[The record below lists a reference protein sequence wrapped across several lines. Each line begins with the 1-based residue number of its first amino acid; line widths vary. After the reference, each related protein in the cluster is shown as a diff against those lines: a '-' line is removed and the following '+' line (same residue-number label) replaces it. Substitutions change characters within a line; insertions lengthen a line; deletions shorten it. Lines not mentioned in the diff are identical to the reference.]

1 MIRPSQIGKYHIIG
15 ELARGGMGV
24 VYLVA
29 ARGPGDFSKLLVLK
43 ELKGELAEDPALIE
57 MFFEEARLAAR
68 LNHPNIVQT
77 YEIGTDGARHF
88 IVMDYL
94 SGRALSRVL
103 RRRDKAFTRAMHL
116 RVLCEIL
123 QALDYAHKLKG
134 FDGKEIG
141 IVHRDVNP
149 QNVFITFDGQV
160 KLLDFGIAKS
170 LDSHVETLTGVLK
183 GKPGYMAPEQIKGG
197 IDGRTDIYAVGTM
210 IWEAVAGRPLWA
222 GKADIV
228 ILTHLMEGKIP
239 SLTAAV
245 PDAPPALVRICE
257 KAMARNPEARHA
269 TAAELQAELQAYLAA
284 EPDAPTMKDVAAV
297 VARIFAEDHART
309 RSAIDTCLAALRAG
323 ESEII
328 PAPLSANMHD
338 PTPSGA
344 NPYVEPTP
352 SANVPPP
359 PRATDIVEAT
369 IEAPPAPWRGRLLV
383 ALMGGIL
390 LLLALIGLGL
400 SRSAEPSRD
409 VSPVDAI
416 VLPVTQPVTAAPAKP
431 PAAPAKPPAAPDVPP
446 PATAAKPPVSILVNP
461 ASRQAQAGAG
471 AIQGLRPTATATA
484 APSAGAGAIQGL
496 RPTATATAAPP
507 PPPPSMC
514 NPPFYFEGTKKIY
527 KPGCI

>member
-103 RRRDKAFTRAMHL
+103 RRRNKAFTRAMHL

-123 QALDYAHKLKG
+123 QALDYAHKLTG
-134 FDGKEIG
+134 FDGKPIG

-239 SLTAAV
+239 SLADAV

-257 KAMARNPEARHA
+257 KAMARSPEARHA

-352 SANVPPP
+352 SANVPSM
-359 PRATDIVEAT
+359 PRATDRIEAT
-369 IEAPPAPWRGRLLV
+369 IEAPPAPRRGRLLV
-383 ALMGGIL
+383 ALMGGI

-416 VLPVTQPVTAAPAKP
+416 VLPVTPPVT
-431 PAAPAKPPAAPDVPP
+431 AAPAKPPAAPDVPP
-446 PATAAKPPVSILVNP
+446 PTTAASPPVPIVVNP
-461 ASRQAQAGAG
+461 ASRQAQAGAR
-471 AIQGLRPTATATA
+471 AIQWLRPTATATA
-484 APSAGAGAIQGL
+484 APL
-496 RPTATATAAPP
+496 PPPP